1 MLPRNDDA
9 EGARKVLTKSLA
21 ALPRLK
27 HPVVVSKAAILEY
40 QTPWLRFCVILHVVL
55 PLVNSYVFLFTTHR
69 ISFYL
74 LEDLGEKSRALM
86 GPNVRERLCHDW
98 LSTVHSD
105 SGTCKE
111 WISRSRAKHF
121 WRCRVVHRCDFDC
134 MKSLSTCMLYIIRWK
149 FLIFPLFLHDV
160 FWCCEV
166 FWIATRSGRIC
177 GPFTLLLGTI
187 LTFIIVSL
195 GGKPDFFVSN

>member
-40 QTPWLRFCVILHVVL
+40 QTPWLRFRVILHIVL
-55 PLVNSYVFLFTTHR
+55 PCFTSCELLCLSLYYTSYFFLPLK
-69 ISFYL
+69 IW
-74 LEDLGEKSRALM
+74 GKIQ
-86 GPNVRERLCHDW
+86 GPNVPERLCYDW
-98 LSTVHSD
+98 LSTVHFD

-134 MKSLSTCMLYIIRWK
+134 MKSLSTCMLYIRCK
-149 FLIFPLFLHDV
+149 FLIFPRFLHDV
-160 FWCCEV
+160 FDV
-166 FWIATRSGRIC
+166 ARSFG
-177 GPFTLLLGTI
+177 
-187 LTFIIVSL
+187 
-195 GGKPDFFVSN
+195 